1 MTNYKEEQE
10 LELEALTSIFT
21 EGAEFERISDTEFLL
36 KLKPDPT
43 GEEENHVG
51 VTLRIA
57 YTDEYPDTAPDWEL
71 KDDFGLSDEKLKEL
85 KSKVEET
92 IDGSIGM
99 AMVYTVAEACQE
111 YLKENNVKSL
121 SMHEEMMLRQ
131 AGGDG
136 AAAAEDDEEGEEDDD
151 GEDDEEEEIWKGLAD
166 KALCPESDR
175 ITVESFLAWKEKFDQ
190 EMIEAGVLKREE
202 NRAKSGK
209 QFFLEAQA
217 AEKGSSAT
225 AEGAASKATS
235 ESGALVYNAALFGEE
250 EDDDLD
256 DLED

>member
-57 YTDEYPDTAPDWEL
+57 YTDDYPDTAPDWEL
-71 KDDFGLSDEKLKEL
+71 KDEWGLDDDKMKALKE
-85 KSKVEET
+85 KVEET
-92 IDGSIGM
+92 IESSIGM
-99 AMVYTVAEACQE
+99 AMVYTVAEACQD

-121 SMHEEMMLRQ
+121 SMHEQMMLRES
-131 AGGDG
+131 GGAPAKD
-136 AAAAEDDEEGEEDDD
+136 EDDEEDDDEEGEE
-151 GEDDEEEEIWKGLAD
+151 EEEEWKGLAD
-166 KALCPESDR
+166 KALCDPSER
-175 ITVESFLAWKEKFDQ
+175 ITVESFLAWKEKFDK
-190 EMIEAGVLKREE
+190 EMIEKGILKREE
-202 NRAKSGK
+202 NKAKSGK

-217 AEKGSSAT
+217 AEK
-225 AEGAASKATS
+225 EASGEAKDKTN
-235 ESGALVYNAALFGEE
+235 ENGVLVYDAALFGEE
-250 EDDDLD
+250 DDDDDLD